1 MDEMQEARMFKD
13 KNQTVRINYI
23 PLIEAVPVD
32 TRMPS
37 NGWDVVVFSNRQ
49 QYKLGWDN
57 C

>member
-32 TRMPS
+32 TRMAS
-37 NGWDVVVFSNRQ
+37 NGCDVVVFSNR
-49 QYKLGWDN
+49 
-57 C
+57 